1 MPESN
6 TPMIMRSYVDAL
18 IARAEFATYLDDDV
32 TFEIVGTTVTARGR
46 QAVRDLI
53 TSLHTQAFDA
63 TVKVK
68 TLIADEGQAALEA
81 EFIGTHTGD
90 FLGMA
95 ATGKPVNVPYC
106 VIYDVPGDKITALR
120 IFMPMEMFSQQLGD
134 A

>member
-1 MPESN
+1 MS
-6 TPMIMRSYVDAL
+6 
-18 IARAEFATYLDDDV
+18 DV
-32 TFEIVGTTVTARGR
+32 
-46 QAVRDLI
+46 I

-68 TLIADEGQAALEA
+68 ALIVDEGQAALEA

-90 FLGMA
+90 FLGIA

-106 VIYDVPGDKITALR
+106 VVYDIPADKITALR
-120 IFMPMEMFSQQLGD
+120 IYMPMELFAQQLGG

>member
-1 MPESN
+1 MSSEQTSAIIRP
-6 TPMIMRSYVDAL
+6 YLDAL
-18 IARAEFATYLDDDV
+18 IGREDFAAYFDDDV
-32 TFEIVGTTVTARGR
+32 TFEIVGTPQAGRGR
-46 QAVRDLI
+46 QAVSDVI

-68 TLIADEGQAALEA
+68 ALIVDEGQAALEA

-90 FLGMA
+90 FLGIA

-106 VIYDVPGDKITALR
+106 VVYDIPADKITALR
-120 IFMPMEMFSQQLGD
+120 IYMPMELFAQQLGG